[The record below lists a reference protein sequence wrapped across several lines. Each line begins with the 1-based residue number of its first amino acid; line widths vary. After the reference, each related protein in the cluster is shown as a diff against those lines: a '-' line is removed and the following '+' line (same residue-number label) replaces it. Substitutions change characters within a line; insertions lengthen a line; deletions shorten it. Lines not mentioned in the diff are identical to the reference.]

1 MATSRPRILLL
12 ASDFPPNVGGVAAL
26 LRSTYS
32 AIPRGTVTVVAP
44 SRERPYTVE
53 GFKIVTYP
61 ARQSWRRREVLTLGR
76 VALRAALRERPDRV
90 HCGSLAETGIVGL
103 GLKLLL
109 RIPLLVHVH
118 GTELWAHRAGP
129 VAQVVR
135 QVLRRADRVVA
146 PSEFTRSRVLAM
158 GVHPTRCEV
167 VLPPV
172 DVRRFPLSD
181 SPIEPRMVVSVGR
194 LVDYKGHDVVL
205 RAIALARRTLPDI
218 EYVIVGDGPSR
229 ASLESLAA
237 ELDLAG
243 CVRFAGRVGDVRPYL
258 RDCAVFVLPSRT
270 TRTPYQVEGFGIAFA
285 EASASGRPVIG
296 GRSGGVPEAVQEG
309 VTGFLVDPK
318 DPVEVARR
326 IVQLLEDPD
335 LAARLGRQGRDWV
348 ARTLDP
354 ARAGERILATPD
366 GP

>member
-1 MATSRPRILLL
+1 M
-12 ASDFPPNVGGVAAL
+12 
-26 LRSTYS
+26 
-32 AIPRGTVTVVAP
+32 
-44 SRERPYTVE
+44 
-53 GFKIVTYP
+53 
-61 ARQSWRRREVLTLGR
+61 
-76 VALRAALRERPDRV
+76 RAALRERPDRV

-205 RAIALARRTLPDI
+205 R
-218 EYVIVGDGPSR
+218 G
-229 ASLESLAA
+229 
-237 ELDLAG
+237 
-243 CVRFAGRVGDVRPYL
+243 
-258 RDCAVFVLPSRT
+258 
-270 TRTPYQVEGFGIAFA
+270 
-285 EASASGRPVIG
+285 
-296 GRSGGVPEAVQEG
+296 
-309 VTGFLVDPK
+309 
-318 DPVEVARR
+318 
-326 IVQLLEDPD
+326 VQLFLGGMRH
-335 LAARLGRQGRDWV
+335 LGFRQRLFAIGH
-348 ARTLDP
+348 
-354 ARAGERILATPD
+354 ARAGALAQVLHHLSSDIGHRQNSVLPR
-366 GP
+366 